1 MNKLKA
7 WLRPNL
13 LTKEDKTDFIA
24 VPITSGSV
32 GVEEI
37 IDSIKEDGMEV
48 TKETALNVIQ
58 RFNGKVIELLQNGNN
73 VSTGLVYLQPT
84 IKGVFFDKTWNPKK
98 HKVNIAVTLGQALRK
113 AIEQVVVEIL
123 GTQSDISEILSITDK
138 FTGKTDGS
146 LTKGKVAELK
156 GSHLKVV
163 GDHPSIGIKFRNIDN
178 NAETKVETADIVT
191 NSPSQLMIMVP
202 TTLETGQYELSV
214 TTQFTGSKTLLKEP
228 KTITFHLPISIG

>member
-1 MNKLKA
+1 MKA

-32 GVEEI
+32 GVEDI
-37 IDSIKEDGMEV
+37 ITSIKQDGMEV

-58 RFNGKVIELLQNGNN
+58 RYNGKVIELLQSGHN
-73 VSTGLVYLQPT
+73 VNTGLVYLQPT
-84 IKGVFFDKTWNPKK
+84 IKGVFYDKTWNPEK
-98 HKVNIAVTLGQALRK
+98 HKVSIAVTLGQALRK
-113 AIEQVVVEIL
+113 AIEKISVEIL
-123 GTQSDISEILSITDK
+123 GTQSDIAEILSITDK

-156 GSHLKVV
+156 GSNLKVV
-163 GDHPSIGIKFRNIDN
+163 GDHPSIGIKFRNIDTN
-178 NAETKVETADIVT
+178 TETKVDTADIVT

-202 TTLETGQYELSV
+202 TTLEAGQYELSV
-214 TTQFTGSKTLLKEP
+214 TTQFMGNKNLLKEP
-228 KTITFHLPISIG
+228 KTITFSLPISIE

>member
-1 MNKLKA
+1 MSKLKA

-37 IDSIKEDGMEV
+37 IDSIKQDGMEV

-58 RFNGKVIELLQNGNN
+58 RYNGKVIELLQNGNN

-84 IKGVFFDKTWNPKK
+84 IKGVFFDKTWNPEK

-123 GTQSDISEILSITDK
+123 GTQSDIAEILSITDK

-163 GDHPSIGIKFRNIDN
+163 GDLPSIGIKFRNIDN
-178 NAETKVETADIVT
+178 NAETKVDTADIVT

-202 TTLETGQYELSV
+202 TTLEAGQYELSV
-214 TTQFTGSKTLLKEP
+214 TTQFSGGNTILKEP

>member
-1 MNKLKA
+1 MSKLKA

-24 VPITSGSV
+24 VPITNGSV

-37 IDSIKEDGMEV
+37 IDSIKQDGMEV

-58 RFNGKVIELLQNGNN
+58 RYNGKVIELLQNGHN
-73 VSTGLVYLQPT
+73 VNTGLVYLQPT
-84 IKGVFFDKTWNPKK
+84 IKGVFFDKTWNPEK

-123 GTQSDISEILSITDK
+123 GTQSDIAEILSIIDK

-146 LTKGKVAELK
+146 LTKGKVSELK

-163 GDHPSIGIKFRNIDN
+163 GEHPSIGIKFRNIDN
-178 NAETKVETADIVT
+178 NAETKVDTADIVT

-202 TTLETGQYELSV
+202 TTLEAGQYELSV
-214 TTQFTGSKTLLKEP
+214 TTQFSGGNTILKEP

>member
-1 MNKLKA
+1 MSKLKA

-24 VPITSGSV
+24 VPITNGSV

-37 IDSIKEDGMEV
+37 IDSIKQDGMEV

-58 RFNGKVIELLQNGNN
+58 RYNGKVIELLQHGHN
-73 VSTGLVYLQPT
+73 VNTGLVYLQPT
-84 IKGVFFDKTWNPKK
+84 IKGVFYDKTWNPEK

-178 NAETKVETADIVT
+178 NAETKVDTADIVT

-202 TTLETGQYELSV
+202 TTLEAGQYELSV
-214 TTQFTGSKTLLKEP
+214 TTQFMGNKNLLKEP
-228 KTITFHLPISIG
+228 KTITFSLPISIE

>member
-1 MNKLKA
+1 MSKLKA

-24 VPITSGSV
+24 VPITNGSV

-37 IDSIKEDGMEV
+37 IDSIKQDGMEV

-58 RFNGKVIELLQNGNN
+58 RYNGKVIELLQNGHN

-84 IKGVFFDKTWNPKK
+84 IKGVFFDKTWNPEK

-163 GDHPSIGIKFRNIDN
+163 GDHPSIGIKVRNIDN
-178 NAETKVETADIVT
+178 NAETKVDTADIVT

-202 TTLETGQYELSV
+202 TTLEAGQYELSV
-214 TTQFTGSKTLLKEP
+214 TTQFSGGNTILKEP

>member
-32 GVEEI
+32 GVE
-37 IDSIKEDGMEV
+37 V
-48 TKETALNVIQ
+48 
-58 RFNGKVIELLQNGNN
+58 
-73 VSTGLVYLQPT
+73 
-84 IKGVFFDKTWNPKK
+84 KGVFFDKTWNPEK

-123 GTQSDISEILSITDK
+123 GTQSNIAEILSITDK

-156 GSHLKVV
+156 GSHLKVA
-163 GDHPSIGIKFRNIDN
+163 GDLPSIGIKFRNIDN
-178 NAETKVETADIVT
+178 NAETKVDTADIVT

-202 TTLETGQYELSV
+202 TTLEAGQYELSV
-214 TTQFTGSKTLLKEP
+214 TTQFMGNKNLLKEP
-228 KTITFHLPISIG
+228 KTITFSLPISIE